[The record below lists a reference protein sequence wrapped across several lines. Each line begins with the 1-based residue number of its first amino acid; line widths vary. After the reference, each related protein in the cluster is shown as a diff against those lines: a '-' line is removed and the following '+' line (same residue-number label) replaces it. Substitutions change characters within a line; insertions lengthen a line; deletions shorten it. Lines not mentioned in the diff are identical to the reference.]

1 MYDQQLTCHGIQ
13 QLTTFYL
20 HDLSRRHPAPPIPCK
35 GSSRVSLP
43 LLHAP
48 SELRTITSKQR
59 ETARNSRRKLPAR
72 GGRGI
77 SLANGI
83 TITRN
88 KNLDRSVAL
97 RLSSGRQALSGT
109 APFRMENAVPTRPP
123 RALRD
128 GGSPAR
134 RALVK
139 KPAATCCGYRSCTRD
154 APAAGCRMPPVV
166 AGRPAGS
173 HLRRRRRGSW
183 RAVRSGERSSG
194 LRPGRHGTVSVCMHR
209 APAAP
214 VQLVRLRC
222 AATGSNQSR
231 GSVARHASD

>member
-20 HDLSRRHPAPPIPCK
+20 HDLSRRHPAPPTPCK

-43 LLHAP
+43 PLHAP

-139 KPAATCCGYRSCTRD
+139 KPAA
-154 APAAGCRMPPVV
+154 GCRMPPVV

>member
-166 AGRPAGS
+166 AGRLAFEASSARQLESGTIWREVLWAPTWPSRDCLCVHAPRAGRTGPAGAVA
-173 HLRRRRRGSW
+173 LRG
-183 RAVRSGERSSG
+183 
-194 LRPGRHGTVSVCMHR
+194 HGFKPKQRFGCKTR
-209 APAAP
+209 I
-214 VQLVRLRC
+214 
-222 AATGSNQSR
+222 
-231 GSVARHASD
+231 

>member
-97 RLSSGRQALSGT
+97 RLSSGRQALGRHSTIQDGKRRAHSSTARAPRRRQSGT
-109 APFRMENAVPTRPP
+109 T
-123 RALRD
+123 
-128 GGSPAR
+128 
-134 RALVK
+134 
-139 KPAATCCGYRSCTRD
+139 CTREEARGD
-154 APAAGCRMPPVV
+154 V
-166 AGRPAGS
+166 
-173 HLRRRRRGSW
+173 LR
-183 RAVRSGERSSG
+183 
-194 LRPGRHGTVSVCMHR
+194 LPLLY
-209 APAAP
+209 P
-214 VQLVRLRC
+214 
-222 AATGSNQSR
+222 
-231 GSVARHASD
+231 